1 MTFRTRR
8 TLFIIF
14 IIAFL
19 VITPL
24 VSLYAAGY
32 KIKLSWPFRLSEL
45 LQKTGTLVLDTEP
58 GSAKIYINDKPRR
71 LFFKRYYN
79 QEEAS
84 IKTPAKIKN
93 LLPGEY
99 TVKLELD
106 GYWSWEKKL
115 IINPGES
122 TYAEDIYLFKK
133 DLPAQIISLAA
144 ENQNFSRIPIKIIKQ
159 SPNKNSFFAANEE
172 KIIILSPSGDIG
184 NETSL
189 ASIETRLTENS
200 PISWSPNSQKILVDK
215 IIFEADNNQTINL
228 NRIIGSNAAN
238 LKWDKNNVD
247 TLYYQL
253 PYSINKVSLNAK
265 STQTLLS
272 GEQYL
277 DYLINDNHI
286 FFISQ
291 MDKTI
296 KLKTATLRNKEIIQE
311 IELPLSPDY
320 KILNQNSEIIKRA
333 DQDLLNLYDAK
344 HKILYLI
351 NPLSAIN
358 PVKEIIN
365 NIKYIN
371 WVDNKTLLY
380 ANDSE
385 IWLYDLKTS
394 AKTILTRISQPINNI
409 LWHPSN
415 NYIIYSTNEA
425 IGIIELD
432 EREKRNMTELIKLD
446 GVYSL
451 HLNNKGNILYFGAK
465 IGNQEGIYK
474 LDIQ

>member
-1 MTFRTRR
+1 MTFRARR

-32 KIKLSWPFRLSEL
+32 KIKLSWPFRFSEL
-45 LQKTGTLVLDTEP
+45 LQKTGMLVLDTEP
-58 GSAKIYINDKPRR
+58 NNAKIYINDKPRR

-79 QEEAS
+79 KEEAF

-115 IINPGES
+115 VIKPGQS

-133 DLPAQIISLAA
+133 NLPAQIISLVA
-144 ENQNFSRIPIKIIKQ
+144 EEEFSQIPIKIINQ
-159 SPNKNSFFAANEE
+159 SPNKNSFFVANEE
-172 KIIILSPSGDIG
+172 KMMILDPNGDIG
-184 NETSL
+184 NEIPSV
-189 ASIETRLTENS
+189 SKGIRLTSNS
-200 PISWSPNSQKILVDK
+200 SAIWSPNNQKVLVDK
-215 IIFEADNNQTINL
+215 NIINSNNNEIINL
-228 NRIIGSNAAN
+228 DKLIGAN
-238 LKWDKNNVD
+238 TNNIKWHKDDDNK
-247 TLYYQL
+247 LYYQL
-253 PYSINKVSLNAK
+253 PYSINEFSLNTK
-265 STQTLLS
+265 TDNIILN
-272 GEQYL
+272 GEKYL
-277 DYLINDNHI
+277 DYLINNNYI
-286 FFISQ
+286 FFIAET
-291 MDKTI
+291 DKTV
-296 KLKTATLRNKEIIQE
+296 KLRTATLKNKEIIQE

-320 KILNQNSEIIKRA
+320 KILNQNSEEVKRA

-351 NPLSAIN
+351 NPLSVIN

-365 NIKYIN
+365 NVKYIS

-385 IWLYDLKTS
+385 IWLYDLETS
-394 AKTILTRISQPINNI
+394 AKTILTRISQPISNI
-409 LWHPSN
+409 LWHPSD
-415 NYIIYSTNEA
+415 NYIIYSTDKA
-425 IGIIELD
+425 INIIELD

-451 HLNNKGNILYFGAK
+451 HLNNKGDVLYFGAK

-474 LDIQ
+474 LEIQ